1 MPVRP
6 RTELAHTDDIPV
18 IDFTDAWSD
27 SSARWTVVEDIR
39 GACTDVGFFYVKNH
53 GIPDMVV
60 ERSLSVSQ
68 QFFALN
74 HSAKLMLYQE
84 DPISVNMG
92 YRPFRD
98 SNIDPSNSGDLMEG
112 VTFQWQAR
120 ADDASNNGNKW
131 PAEAPAMRDGVLD
144 YYDHALRLGVVI
156 YRLLALAIGVEE
168 DFFADKTK
176 SAISRMRLLHYP
188 EQKKEVVGAGAHSDF
203 GTFTIL
209 LQQPGIPALQVKNAD
224 GVWIEAPP
232 IPGTLVV
239 NLGDQ
244 TSRLT
249 NGVFRSAPHRVL
261 SRPGADRY
269 SIPLF
274 FLADFDVPLE
284 PIASCVSAER
294 PRRYGGAA
302 ETAGE
307 QFEGLIKA
315 TRVR

>member
-1 MPVRP
+1 MCS
-6 RTELAHTDDIPV
+6 
-18 IDFTDAWSD
+18 DFTDAWSD

-112 VTFQWQAR
+112 
-120 ADDASNNGNKW
+120 W

-239 NLGDQ
+239 K
-244 TSRLT
+244 R
-249 NGVFRSAPHRVL
+249 VFRSAPHRVL

-284 PIASCVSAER
+284 R